1 MCEDA
6 AAAVWSI
13 RAAALLYW
21 KIHMRRRLSVVAKG
35 KAVIVRKFYKKGCM
49 TLRSGVR
56 GKSYLKFLRTSSMNG
71 SKNCVRA
78 GPPHADP
85 RDCRSEAALRPASS
99 RPAAQSEN
107 ESLKNQLPMPF
118 KAEILM

>member
-21 KIHMRRRLSVVAKG
+21 KIHMRRRQKGVPKG
-35 KAVIVRKFYKKGCM
+35 KAVIERKFYKKGCM
-49 TLRSGVR
+49 ILRSGVR
-56 GKSYLKFLRTSSMNG
+56 SKSYLEFLRTSSMNG

>member
-13 RAAALLYW
+13 RAAAPLYW
-21 KIHMRRRLSVVAKG
+21 KIHMRRRQKGVSQG
-35 KAVIVRKFYKKGCM
+35 KAVIVRKFHKKGCM
-49 TLRSGVR
+49 ILRSGVR
-56 GKSYLKFLRTSSMNG
+56 GKLLKILRTSSMNG

-78 GPPHADP
+78 GPSLVDP
-85 RDCRSEAALRPASS
+85 RDCRSAAALRPASS

-107 ESLKNQLPMPF
+107 ESLKNQLPMLF
-118 KAEILM
+118 EAEILM